1 MDGGL
6 GHGGHA
12 EGQELESMSR
22 LLTSL
27 LITTRALL
35 LLPLSEEPQDVKIN
49 IILKEPEKTKK
60 KKKSINISIAG

>member
-6 GHGGHA
+6 EHGGHA

-27 LITTRALL
+27 LITTRVLL
-35 LLPLSEEPQDVKIN
+35 LLLLSEEPQDIKIN
-49 IILKEPEKTKK
+49 IILKEPAKTKK
-60 KKKSINISIAG
+60 KNL